1 MNGLV
6 LALILAVTTF
16 GYLIGIDVL
25 PRVTKYAAELMS
37 GLVLLVVLIGGTRNR
52 FHFVRPA
59 YWFAFAAVAAT
70 MLCGALANSLES
82 GPLFAG
88 QRSYLRAVPL
98 FFLPA
103 VYAFSQR
110 QIRTQFFVLVIVG
123 LAQLPIAI
131 HQRGTT
137 AYEGGASGDATSGT
151 LLGSGLLSVFL
162 ISALCVLTA
171 AFLRKQIKLIM
182 FLPLFILLLLPTTL
196 NETKATVV
204 MLPIALLVTFIA
216 GSQKGTRFKNAVVA
230 TSLLVVAAAI
240 FVPVYD
246 YYASKQKY
254 GTSILEFFSDKKTF
268 ERYVSKEAGIGTREA
283 RVVGRVDAILT
294 PLSEMSKDPTHL
306 AFGLGIGNASA
317 SALGP
322 NFTGKHFHKFAPF
335 LKSAGAVFI
344 LEIGLLGLALVLTI
358 DYLIYRDSRAVA
370 ETDSGLIGTLAVG
383 WAGVTAVIVMGTF
396 YTSLTSSEALS
407 YLFWFYSGVVAAERV
422 RLAHRATSLSRERTA
437 QHRLHAADA

>member
-6 LALILAVTTF
+6 LALILAVTTL
-16 GYLIGIDVL
+16 GYLIGMHVV
-25 PRVTKYAAELMS
+25 PRPMKYAVEIMS

-52 FHFVRPA
+52 FQFVRPA

-70 MLCGALANSLES
+70 MLCGALANSIES

-88 QRSYLRAVPL
+88 LRSYLRAVPL

-103 VYAFSQR
+103 VYAFSER
-110 QIRTQFFVLVIVG
+110 QIRSQLFVLLMVC
-123 LAQLPIAI
+123 LAQLPIAFT
-131 HQRGTT
+131 QRLTT
-137 AYEGGASGDATSGT
+137 AQGGGASGDATAGT

-171 AFLRKQIKLIM
+171 AFLRKQIRLIV
-182 FLPLFILLLLPTTL
+182 FLPLFVLVLLPTTL

-216 GSQKGTRFKNAVVA
+216 GSQKGTRLKNSVVA
-230 TSLLVVAAAI
+230 TSLLAVAGAI

-246 YYASKQKY
+246 YYSSKQKY
-254 GTSILEFFSDKKTF
+254 GVPILEFFSDKKTF

-283 RVVGRVDAILT
+283 RVVGRVDALLT
-294 PLSEMSKDPTHL
+294 SLREMSKDPTHL
-306 AFGLGIGNASA
+306 AFGLGIGNASD
-317 SALGP
+317 SSLGP
-322 NFTGKHFHKFAPF
+322 NFTGKHFQKFAPF

-370 ETDSGLIGTLAVG
+370 ETDSGIIGTLAVG

-396 YTSLTSSEALS
+396 YALLPTSEALS

-422 RLAHRATSLSRERTA
+422 RLSHRATSLQRERVP
-437 QHRLHAADA
+437 QHRLHAAGA